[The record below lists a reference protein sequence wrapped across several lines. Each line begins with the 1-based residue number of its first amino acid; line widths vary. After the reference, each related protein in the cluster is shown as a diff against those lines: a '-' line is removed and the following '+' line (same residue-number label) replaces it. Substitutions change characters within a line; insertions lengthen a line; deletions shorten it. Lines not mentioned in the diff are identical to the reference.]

1 MPVIRTE
8 KTDNFTIMANH
19 HLRDM
24 SLSLKARGLLS
35 LMLSLPDD
43 WDYSARGLACL
54 CRDGVSSIN
63 SALKELEQ
71 AGYVARSLRRNSRG
85 KIVDT
90 EYTVYEVPLP
100 MDSPQTD
107 LPQTDLPQTDLPQTD
122 LPQTDLPQT
131 DLPQTDSPQ
140 TDLPQ
145 TDSPQT
151 DSPQTENRTQLNKDK
166 QKKDKPKKEKQRKDQ
181 PIPPNPPRGPDG
193 TGERTAFRDRIL
205 ENIDYGILIQNSRL
219 DRTCLDELVELMVD
233 TACSGRKRIRI
244 AGADHPVETVRER
257 FLTLDSSHIEYVLE
271 RLNETAAPVRNIRQY
286 LLAALYNAPATIDSY
301 YAAQVRHD
309 QLFPPEPV
317 DNSPLPV
324 WEPPAQPCNPPPV
337 PPEGNPLPSPE
348 TSPEGPWFAC
358 SANDSS

>member
-54 CRDGVSSIN
+54 CQDGENSIR

-71 AGYVARSLRRNSRG
+71 AGYIVRSQRRNSRG
-85 KIVDT
+85 KIVDI
-90 EYTVYEVPLP
+90 EYVIYEMPHHAAP
-100 MDSPQTD
+100 SAENPQVENPHGENPHVENPHVEN
-107 LPQTDLPQTDLPQTD
+107 PQVENPQVDHPQVD
-122 LPQTDLPQT
+122 RPRV
-131 DLPQTDSPQ
+131 
-140 TDLPQ
+140 
-145 TDSPQT
+145 
-151 DSPQTENRTQLNKDK
+151 ENRTQLNKDK

-271 RLNETAAPVRNIRQY
+271 RLNETAAPVHNIRQY

-317 DNSPLPV
+317 DNT
-324 WEPPAQPCNPPPV
+324 PPARLGAPCTALYPPSRPA
-337 PPEGNPLPSPE
+337 GGKSPTPTGDE
-348 TSPEGPWFAC
+348 PGGALVGV
-358 SANDSS
+358 

>member
-8 KTDNFTIMANH
+8 KTENFTIMANH

-85 KIVDT
+85 KIVDI
-90 EYTVYEVPLP
+90 EYVIYEMPHHAAPSAENPHVENPHVENP
-100 MDSPQTD
+100 HVENPQVD
-107 LPQTDLPQTDLPQTD
+107 RPQVDHPQVDRPRV
-122 LPQTDLPQT
+122 
-131 DLPQTDSPQ
+131 
-140 TDLPQ
+140 
-145 TDSPQT
+145 
-151 DSPQTENRTQLNKDK
+151 ENRTQLNKDK

-309 QLFPPEPV
+309 PLFPPEPV

-324 WEPPAQPCNPPPV
+324 WEPPAQPCNPPPAQ
-337 PPEGNPLPSPE
+337 PEGNTLPPPWPR
-348 TSPEGPWFAC
+348 PEGPWFAC
-358 SANDSS
+358 GANDSS

>member
-24 SLSLKARGLLS
+24 GLSLKARGLLS

-63 SALKELEQ
+63 SALEELEP
-71 AGYVARSLRRNSRG
+71 AGHVVRSQRRNSRG
-85 KIVDT
+85 KIVNT
-90 EYTVYEVPLP
+90 EYVIYEMPHHAAP
-100 MDSPQTD
+100 SAENPQVEN
-107 LPQTDLPQTDLPQTD
+107 PQVDCPQVDCPQVD
-122 LPQTDLPQT
+122 HPQVDHPQV
-131 DLPQTDSPQ
+131 DRPHV
-140 TDLPQ
+140 
-145 TDSPQT
+145 
-151 DSPQTENRTQLNKDK
+151 ENRTQLNKDK

-244 AGADHPVETVRER
+244 AGADHPAQTVRER

-337 PPEGNPLPSPE
+337 PPEGNPPPPPE
-348 TSPEGPWFAC
+348 MRPEGPWFAC

>member
-8 KTDNFTIMANH
+8 KTENFTIMANH

-24 SLSLKARGLLS
+24 QLSLKARGLLS

-122 LPQTDLPQT
+122 F
-131 DLPQTDSPQ
+131 
-140 TDLPQ
+140 
-145 TDSPQT
+145 
-151 DSPQTENRTQLNKDK
+151 PQTENRTQLNK
-166 QKKDKPKKEKQRKDQ
+166 E
-181 PIPPNPPRGPDG
+181 
-193 TGERTAFRDRIL
+193 
-205 ENIDYGILIQNSRL
+205 
-219 DRTCLDELVELMVD
+219 
-233 TACSGRKRIRI
+233 
-244 AGADHPVETVRER
+244 
-257 FLTLDSSHIEYVLE
+257 
-271 RLNETAAPVRNIRQY
+271 
-286 LLAALYNAPATIDSY
+286 
-301 YAAQVRHD
+301 
-309 QLFPPEPV
+309 
-317 DNSPLPV
+317 
-324 WEPPAQPCNPPPV
+324 
-337 PPEGNPLPSPE
+337 
-348 TSPEGPWFAC
+348 
-358 SANDSS
+358 

>member
-54 CRDGVSSIN
+54 CRDGENSIR

-71 AGYVARSLRRNSRG
+71 AGYVARSQRRNSRG

-90 EYTVYEVPLP
+90 EYVIYEMPHHAAPSAENPHVENPHVENP
-100 MDSPQTD
+100 HVENPQVD
-107 LPQTDLPQTDLPQTD
+107 CPQVDCPQVDHPQVD
-122 LPQTDLPQT
+122 RPRV
-131 DLPQTDSPQ
+131 
-140 TDLPQ
+140 
-145 TDSPQT
+145 
-151 DSPQTENRTQLNKDK
+151 ENRTQLNKDK

-193 TGERTAFRDRIL
+193 TGERTAFRDQIL

-271 RLNETAAPVRNIRQY
+271 RLNETAAPVHNIRQY

-337 PPEGNPLPSPE
+337 PPEGNTPPPPQMRS
-348 TSPEGPWFAC
+348 EGPWFAC
-358 SANDSS
+358 SANVSS

>member
-24 SLSLKARGLLS
+24 QLSLKARGLLS

-43 WDYSARGLACL
+43 WDYSATGLACL
-54 CRDGVSSIN
+54 CQDGVNSIR

-71 AGYVARSLRRNSRG
+71 AGYVVRSLRRNSRG

-90 EYTVYEVPLP
+90 EYTVYEVPLH
-100 MDSPQTD
+100 TD
-107 LPQTDLPQTDLPQTD
+107 LPQTGLPQAGLPQAGLPQAGLPQADLPQADLPQAGLPQAD
-122 LPQTDLPQT
+122 LPQA
-131 DLPQTDSPQ
+131 
-140 TDLPQ
+140 
-145 TDSPQT
+145 
-151 DSPQTENRTQLNKDK
+151 ENRTQLNKDK

-205 ENIDYGILIQNSRL
+205 ENIDDGILIQNSRL

-244 AGADHPVETVRER
+244 AGADHPAETVRER

-271 RLNETAAPVRNIRQY
+271 RLNETAAPVHNIRQY

-337 PPEGNPLPSPE
+337 PPEGNTLPPPL
-348 TSPEGPWFAC
+348 TRPEGPWFAC
-358 SANDSS
+358 GANDSS

>member
-8 KTDNFTIMANH
+8 KTENFTIMANH

-54 CRDGVSSIN
+54 CQDGVSSIC

-71 AGYVARSLRRNSRG
+71 AGYVVRSQRRNSRG
-85 KIVDT
+85 KIVNI
-90 EYTVYEVPLP
+90 EYTVYEVP
-100 MDSPQTD
+100 PQTGQPD
-107 LPQTDLPQTDLPQTD
+107 MGSPDTGFPDTDFPDTGFPDTDFPD
-122 LPQTDLPQT
+122 
-131 DLPQTDSPQ
+131 
-140 TDLPQ
+140 
-145 TDSPQT
+145 
-151 DSPQTENRTQLNKDK
+151 TENRTQLNKDK

-244 AGADHPVETVRER
+244 AGADHPAQTVRER

-309 QLFPPEPV
+309 QLFPPQPV

-324 WEPPAQPCNPPPV
+324 WEPPAQPCNPPPAGQ
-337 PPEGNPLPSPE
+337 EGNTLPPPE
-348 TSPEGPWFAC
+348 TSPEGAWFAC

>member
-8 KTDNFTIMANH
+8 KTENFTIMANH

-54 CRDGVSSIN
+54 CQDGENSIR

-71 AGYVARSLRRNSRG
+71 AGYVVRSQRRNSRG

-122 LPQTDLPQT
+122 L
-131 DLPQTDSPQ
+131 
-140 TDLPQ
+140 
-145 TDSPQT
+145 
-151 DSPQTENRTQLNKDK
+151 PQTENRTQLNKDK

-337 PPEGNPLPSPE
+337 PPEGNPPPPPQMRS
-348 TSPEGPWFAC
+348 EGAWFAC
-358 SANDSS
+358 RANDSS

>member
-8 KTDNFTIMANH
+8 KTENFTIMANH

-24 SLSLKARGLLS
+24 QLSLKARGLLS

-54 CRDGVSSIN
+54 CQDGVSSIN

-131 DLPQTDSPQ
+131 DLPQTD
-140 TDLPQ
+140 LPQ

-193 TGERTAFRDRIL
+193 TGERTAFRNRIL

-244 AGADHPVETVRER
+244 AGADHPAQTVRER

-271 RLNETAAPVRNIRQY
+271 RLNETAAPVHNIRQY
-286 LLAALYNAPATIDSY
+286 LLATLYNAPATIDSY

-337 PPEGNPLPSPE
+337 QPEGNTLPPPE
-348 TSPEGPWFAC
+348 MRLEGAYFAH

>member
-8 KTDNFTIMANH
+8 KTENFTIMANH

-107 LPQTDLPQTDLPQTD
+107 LPQTD
-122 LPQTDLPQT
+122 
-131 DLPQTDSPQ
+131 SPQ

-151 DSPQTENRTQLNKDK
+151 DFPQNGFSADGFTAGG
-166 QKKDKPKKEKQRKDQ
+166 KPHTTK
-181 PIPPNPPRGPDG
+181 
-193 TGERTAFRDRIL
+193 
-205 ENIDYGILIQNSRL
+205 
-219 DRTCLDELVELMVD
+219 
-233 TACSGRKRIRI
+233 
-244 AGADHPVETVRER
+244 
-257 FLTLDSSHIEYVLE
+257 
-271 RLNETAAPVRNIRQY
+271 
-286 LLAALYNAPATIDSY
+286 
-301 YAAQVRHD
+301 
-309 QLFPPEPV
+309 
-317 DNSPLPV
+317 
-324 WEPPAQPCNPPPV
+324 
-337 PPEGNPLPSPE
+337 
-348 TSPEGPWFAC
+348 
-358 SANDSS
+358 

>member
-8 KTDNFTIMANH
+8 KTENFTIMANH

-122 LPQTDLPQT
+122 F
-131 DLPQTDSPQ
+131 
-140 TDLPQ
+140 
-145 TDSPQT
+145 
-151 DSPQTENRTQLNKDK
+151 PQTENRTQLNKDK

-324 WEPPAQPCNPPPV
+324 WEPPAQPCNPPPAGQ
-337 PPEGNPLPSPE
+337 EGNTLPPPE
-348 TSPEGPWFAC
+348 TSPEWPWFVC
-358 SANDSS
+358 SENDSS

>member
-1 MPVIRTE
+1 MG
-8 KTDNFTIMANH
+8 F
-19 HLRDM
+19 
-24 SLSLKARGLLS
+24 
-35 LMLSLPDD
+35 PDT
-43 WDYSARGLACL
+43 GFP
-54 CRDGVSSIN
+54 
-63 SALKELEQ
+63 
-71 AGYVARSLRRNSRG
+71 
-85 KIVDT
+85 DT
-90 EYTVYEVPLP
+90 GFPDTGFPDTGFP
-100 MDSPQTD
+100 DTGFPDTGFPD
-107 LPQTDLPQTDLPQTD
+107 
-122 LPQTDLPQT
+122 
-131 DLPQTDSPQ
+131 
-140 TDLPQ
+140 
-145 TDSPQT
+145 
-151 DSPQTENRTQLNKDK
+151 TENRTQLNKDK

-244 AGADHPVETVRER
+244 AGADHPAQTVRER

-324 WEPPAQPCNPPPV
+324 WEPPARL
-337 PPEGNPLPSPE
+337 GAPSRPA
-348 TSPEGPWFAC
+348 GG
-358 SANDSS
+358 

>member
-54 CRDGVSSIN
+54 CRDGENSIR

-71 AGYVARSLRRNSRG
+71 AGYVVRSQRRNSRG
-85 KIVDT
+85 KIVNT
-90 EYTVYEVPLP
+90 EYVIYEMPHHAAPSVENPHVENP
-100 MDSPQTD
+100 HVENPQVD
-107 LPQTDLPQTDLPQTD
+107 HPQVDRPRV
-122 LPQTDLPQT
+122 
-131 DLPQTDSPQ
+131 
-140 TDLPQ
+140 
-145 TDSPQT
+145 
-151 DSPQTENRTQLNKDK
+151 ENRTQLNKDK

-271 RLNETAAPVRNIRQY
+271 RLNETAAPVHNIRQY

-324 WEPPAQPCNPPPV
+324 WEPPAQPCNPPPAQ
-337 PPEGNPLPSPE
+337 PEGNTLPPPE
-348 TSPEGPWFAC
+348 MRLEGPWFAC
-358 SANDSS
+358 SANVSS

>member
-8 KTDNFTIMANH
+8 KTENFTVMANH

-54 CRDGVSSIN
+54 CRDGENSIR

-71 AGYVARSLRRNSRG
+71 AGYVVRSQRRNSRG
-85 KIVDT
+85 KIVNI
-90 EYTVYEVPLP
+90 EYVIYEMPHHAAPSAENPHVENPHVENP
-100 MDSPQTD
+100 HVENPQVD
-107 LPQTDLPQTDLPQTD
+107 RPHVDRPRV
-122 LPQTDLPQT
+122 
-131 DLPQTDSPQ
+131 
-140 TDLPQ
+140 
-145 TDSPQT
+145 
-151 DSPQTENRTQLNKDK
+151 ENRTQLNKDK

-309 QLFPPEPV
+309 QLFPPELV

-324 WEPPAQPCNPPPV
+324 WEPPAQPCNPPPAGQEGNTPP
-337 PPEGNPLPSPE
+337 PPERRS
-348 TSPEGPWFAC
+348 EGPYFAC